1 MEENKIWHEVA
12 NEELKDESGKVLGG
26 VLSNAAMARHSTNVT
41 LNFVTDQSLKDVL
54 AAQVAKYDEF
64 TQKVKLLAKEHHV
77 NIKEPSS
84 VSKFFV
90 QSAIK
95 MKLAGKP
102 STSKIAEMMIKGTT
116 NGVIDLGKLLK
127 HSQLVKEDCTSLAK
141 ELLTYEE
148 DKINLLKYYL

>member
-1 MEENKIWHEVA
+1 MENRKAWHEVA
-12 NEELKDESGKVLGG
+12 TENLKDESGKVLGG
-26 VLSNAAMARHSTNVT
+26 ILSNAAMARHSTNVT
-41 LNFVTDQSLKDVL
+41 LNYVKDQSLKDVL

-64 TQKVKLLAKEHHV
+64 TQKVKLLAREHGV

-102 STSKIAEMMIKGTT
+102 SNSKIAEMMIKGTT
-116 NGVIDLGKLLK
+116 NGVLDLGKLLK
-127 HSQLVKEDCTSLAK
+127 RTQLVKEDCTDLAK

-148 DKINLLKYYL
+148 EKINLLKYYL